1 MLNRDQLLELGR
13 FKLMMRRV
21 FAESVHIERFLEE
34 SAYQS
39 RLLDIAEES
48 DDDEL
53 LMLSLTLR
61 ARLGRL
67 GDGDAEFYTIRQH
80 QHVSHNVEETSAV
93 AHTAPLLSSDAI
105 DMVDQI
111 PDRVGVGSRTLP
123 VMPALSRQ
131 ALQSSVDAAPPRP
144 RGLLGSL
151 FGGNHNSTT
160 TKSGSHETNAPRYI
174 ASLR

>member
-21 FAESVHIERFLEE
+21 CAESVHIERFLEDA
-34 SAYQS
+34 AYQS
-39 RLLDIAEES
+39 HLLDMAEEA

-61 ARLGRL
+61 SRLGRL
-67 GDGDAEFYTIRQH
+67 GDGEAEFYTIRQH
-80 QHVSHNVEETSAV
+80 QQVGRTKKDA
-93 AHTAPLLSSDAI
+93 AMTAYQTAPLSDATA
-105 DMVDQI
+105 MVDEI
-111 PDRVGVGSRTLP
+111 PERASVGSRTLP
-123 VMPALSRQ
+123 MMPALSRQ
-131 ALQSSVDAAPPRP
+131 ALQSSVDAAPPRQ

-151 FGGNHNSTT
+151 FGRSQSTT
-160 TKSGSHETNAPRYI
+160 TGSNETNAPRYI